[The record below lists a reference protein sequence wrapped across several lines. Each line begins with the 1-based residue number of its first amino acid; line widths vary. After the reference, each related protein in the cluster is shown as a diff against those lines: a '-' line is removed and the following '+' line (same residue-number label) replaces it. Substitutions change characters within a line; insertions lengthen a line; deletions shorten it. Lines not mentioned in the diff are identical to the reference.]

1 MAHNLNINAKTGQA
15 NMAYVGETPWH
26 KQGVY
31 LGEKEATSEEMIKA
45 AGMNWDIV
53 EQIVFSSIDPFLS
66 ETKVIEGYK
75 ALVRNDTNEVLSIV
89 KNRYTPLQNRDAF
102 AVLDP
107 FLSEAK
113 ALWHTAGVLGKGE
126 RIWVLAKLPGNIQV
140 TKDDIIDKY
149 FLLTSSHDGSSSIQL
164 RFTPIRVVCQNTLQ
178 MALIGEGSSI
188 MKVKHTKNQDVKIKE
203 AIKVLGLVE
212 QVTREF
218 EESAKAMYEFKM
230 SDTDIDNYLSEILE
244 IGKDCKE
251 KVNLYE
257 DKSFARFKTLVEDGT
272 GTDLKDVKG
281 SLWGVYN
288 AVTEGVD
295 HTDRKIKDN
304 LKYIWFG
311 AGNNIKD
318 KAWKVAKKLLK

>member
-1 MAHNLNINAKTGQA
+1 MSHNLNTDENGKA

-26 KQGVY
+26 KQGTY

-45 AGMNWDIV
+45 AGMDW
-53 EQIVFSSIDPFLS
+53 
-66 ETKVIEGYK
+66 KVIEKTVFTGFDSSEVEEIRGYK
-75 ALVRNDTNEVLSIV
+75 SLVRSDTNDILSIV
-89 KNRYTPLQNRDAF
+89 KNRYTPLQNSEAF

-107 FLSEAK
+107 FLSETK
-113 ALWHTAGVLGKGE
+113 AVWHTAGVLGKGE

-178 MALIGEGSSI
+178 MALIGESSSI
-188 MKVKHTKNQDVKIKE
+188 MKVKHTKNQEIKIKE

-212 QVTREF
+212 QVSKEIEDT
-218 EESAKAMYEFKM
+218 AKEMYEFKM
-230 SDTDIDNYLSEILE
+230 SDTDIDNYLAEVLDISKE
-244 IGKDCKE
+244 CRE
-251 KVNLYE
+251 KVQLYN
-257 DKSFARFKTLVEDGT
+257 DKSFTRFRNLVENGI
-272 GTDLKDVKG
+272 GTDIKDVKG

-295 HTDRKIKDN
+295 HSDRKVKDP

-311 AGNNIKD
+311 AGNNIKNN
-318 KAWKVAKKLLK
+318 AWNSAKKLLNRV

>member
-31 LGEKEATSEEMIKA
+31 LGEKEATAEEMLIA
-45 AGMNWDIV
+45 SGMNWKVIKQPIFNGID
-53 EQIVFSSIDPFLS
+53 SS
-66 ETKVIEGYK
+66 EVTEIEGYK
-75 ALVRNDTNEVLSIV
+75 SIVREDTQEVLSIV
-89 KNRYTPLQNRDAF
+89 KNRYTPLQNKDAF

-107 FLSEAK
+107 FLSETK
-113 ALWHTAGVLGKGE
+113 AVWHTAGILGNGE

-149 FLLTSSHDGSSSIQL
+149 FLLTSSHAGSSSIQL

-212 QVTREF
+212 QLTKEF
-218 EESAKAMYEFKM
+218 ENTAKAMYAFKM

-244 IGKDCKE
+244 IGKDCRE
-251 KVNLYE
+251 KVKLYE
-257 DKSFARFKTLVEDGT
+257 DKSFERFRSLVDSGI
-272 GTDLKDVKG
+272 GTDISGVQG

-311 AGNNIKD
+311 AGNTLKD
-318 KAWKVAKKLLK
+318 KAWKTAKKLLK